1 MSKQDKISIRETIS
15 PAAEKWI
22 KVSAILAMI
31 VVAVSSA
38 ILSFDGLQKVALAS
52 QVPQH
57 LAFLFPIAV
66 DTTILMGS
74 LAVLLY
80 ELFGVKARFGW
91 FTVLFGTLLSITGNV
106 ISVKDAGIIAQV
118 LHGIIPV
125 LLCLSL
131 ESLLRI
137 LRFNIKRT
145 RTIREHEMEVFDDAP
160 INKLTETPVARLH
173 EPTAPAH
180 IAATTAKEQEPVV
193 PVAAPTTVL
202 AVENNEGDTA
212 MDRYKLPAFRET
224 PELNPIAALEI
235 PKIPLSS
242 EVKEPVT
249 ETVTTA
255 VEPSKPLNETIIT
268 ELPKSQESL
277 VEPIPVAV
285 ERIPQ
290 QVATKDSTTETR
302 SAQSSQAVQSQAPT
316 PTRQEVVSP
325 GTSSHRSE
333 QPVKKKATASS
344 VFDPDLVE
352 RCKIIVESLPE
363 DMSKARK
370 VAEIF
375 RVYPNATTADIRE
388 TLGELPKTR
397 MDGTISR
404 ARAILKEKTE

>member
-31 VVAVSSA
+31 VVAISSA

-52 QVPQH
+52 QVPPH

-106 ISVKDAGIIAQV
+106 ISVKDAGLIAQV

-145 RTIREHEMEVFDDAP
+145 RTIREHEMDLFDDAP
-160 INKLTETPVARLH
+160 INKLTETPVAKLH
-173 EPTAPAH
+173 EPTVPAR
-180 IAATTAKEQEPVV
+180 IAATTVKEQEPV
-193 PVAAPTTVL
+193 TTVATL
-202 AVENNEGDTA
+202 DPAPVVENDEGDTVA
-212 MDRYKLPAFRET
+212 NAYKLPAFRET
-224 PELNPIAALEI
+224 PELNPLAAVEI
-235 PKIPLSS
+235 PKTPLA
-242 EVKEPVT
+242 PVFNET
-249 ETVTTA
+249 ETVITA
-255 VEPSKPLNETIIT
+255 VEPSKPLNETIVT
-268 ELPKSQESL
+268 ELPKHQESPI
-277 VEPIPVAV
+277 EPKPAAV
-285 ERIPQ
+285 ENTPKA
-290 QVATKDSTTETR
+290 VAKDATTEIE
-302 SAQSSQAVQSQAPT
+302 SAQLARPLQSQKTPMPT
-316 PTRQEVVSP
+316 HRESVSP
-325 GTSSHRSE
+325 VTNNQHSKQS
-333 QPVKKKATASS
+333 VKKKAQAPS